1 MSVATSELLRLDDL
15 VVEYVLPERRVRAV
29 DGVSLSIAPGE
40 ILGLAGESGC
50 GKSTLASAVLQILRP
65 PAEISGGSIS
75 FQGQNLVGMRKQQL
89 RKLRWRHVSL
99 VFQSAMNV
107 LNPVMRVGDQFVDM
121 FQAHDRIRRADAL
134 ARAGDLLE
142 MVGIDRA
149 RVRSYPHQLSGGMRQ
164 RVVIAMALA
173 LEPELIVMDE
183 PTTALDVVV
192 QREILQEL
200 ETLKERLGFAVLFIT
215 HDLSLL
221 VEFSDRIAIMYAG
234 EIVESA
240 PSDVLFRTPLHPY
253 TAGLMR
259 SFPPLTGPI
268 LPLVGIPGAP
278 PNLAQPPSGCRFHPR
293 CPHCTPDNA
302 ALYERQTSER
312 PLLREIAS
320 AHEVACHLVEE
331 Q

>member
-1 MSVATSELLRLDDL
+1 VSTVVTTGELLRLEDL
-15 VVEYVLPERRVRAV
+15 SVDYVLPAGRVRAV

-50 GKSTLASAVLQILRP
+50 GKSTLANAVLQILKP
-65 PAEISGGSIS
+65 PAEVAGGRIIFRGEDLAAMSR
-75 FQGQNLVGMRKQQL
+75 QEL
-89 RKLRWRHVSL
+89 RKVRWRHVSL

-121 FQAHDRIRRADAL
+121 YRAHDRVRRSEAL
-134 ARAGDLLE
+134 QRAGDLLE
-142 MVGIDRA
+142 LVGIER
-149 RVRSYPHQLSGGMRQ
+149 RRLRSYPHELSGGMRQ

-200 ETLKERLGFAVLFIT
+200 ETLKQRLGFAVLFIT

-234 EIVESA
+234 EIVELA

-253 TAGLMR
+253 TAGLMS

-268 LPLVGIPGAP
+268 LPLTGIPGSP
-278 PNLAQPPSGCRFHPR
+278 PNLGHLPDGCRFEPR
-293 CPHCTPDNA
+293 CLHCTGEDRR
-302 ALYERQTSER
+302 LCQSER
-312 PLLREIAS
+312 PLLREVEP
-320 AHEVACHLVEE
+320 AHYVQCHRVDAA
-331 Q
+331 